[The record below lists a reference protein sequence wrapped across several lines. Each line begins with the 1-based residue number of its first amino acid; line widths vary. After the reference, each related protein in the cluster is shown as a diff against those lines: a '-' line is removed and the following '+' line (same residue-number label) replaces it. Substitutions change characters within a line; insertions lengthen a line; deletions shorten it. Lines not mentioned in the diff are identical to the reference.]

1 MQEQLFQFVSQ
12 WDSWVQV
19 LAVSLVSAIPFVES
33 YFGSA
38 IGVVAGMPLWLA
50 VPAAVVGNWISMF
63 VLVLLADKTRG
74 RFAKPYAEK
83 SKKRER
89 FERLFNRWGVPGVS
103 LIGQTVLPSQI
114 TSAAMVGAGAS
125 PRHVILWQSISIVI
139 WGLVFGSLAMAGLAV
154 LF

>member
-1 MQEQLFQFVSQ
+1 MQEHLFQFVSQ

>member
-1 MQEQLFQFVSQ
+1 MQEHLFQFVSQ

-63 VLVLLADKTRG
+63 VLVLLAAKTRG
-74 RFAKPYAEK
+74 RFAKPYSEK

>member
-125 PRHVILWQSISIVI
+125 PRQVILWQSISIVI

>member
-1 MQEQLFQFVSQ
+1 MQEHLFQFVSQ

-83 SKKRER
+83 TKKRER
-89 FERLFNRWGVPGVS
+89 FEGLFNRWGVPGVS

-125 PRHVILWQSISIVI
+125 PRQVILWQSISIVI

>member
-1 MQEQLFQFVSQ
+1 MQEHLFQFVSQ

-125 PRHVILWQSISIVI
+125 PRQVILWQSISIVI

>member
-50 VPAAVVGNWISMF
+50 VPAAVLGNWISMF

-125 PRHVILWQSISIVI
+125 RHQVILWQSISIVI

>member
-1 MQEQLFQFVSQ
+1 MQEHLFQFVSQ

-38 IGVVAGMPLWLA
+38 IGVLAGMPLWLA

>member
-38 IGVVAGMPLWLA
+38 IGVLAGMPLWLA

>member
-1 MQEQLFQFVSQ
+1 MQEHLFQFVSQ

-103 LIGQTVLPSQI
+103 LIGQTVLPSQV

-125 PRHVILWQSISIVI
+125 PRQVILWQSISIVI